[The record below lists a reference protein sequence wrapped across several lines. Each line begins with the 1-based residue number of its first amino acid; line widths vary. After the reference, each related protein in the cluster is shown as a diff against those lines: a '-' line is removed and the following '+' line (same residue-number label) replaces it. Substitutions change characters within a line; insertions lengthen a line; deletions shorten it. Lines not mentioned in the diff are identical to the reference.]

1 VEVLSGGPVNAV
13 KECKVTIISFTI
25 RPGIELT
32 LLTFF
37 FYWM

>member
-13 KECKVTIISFTI
+13 KECEVTIISLTI
-25 RPGIELT
+25 RPGMEVT

-37 FYWM
+37 F